1 MFSLSLLQQH
11 TRNRKEKK
19 VKEKHLFQKDTA
31 QIYNIMNNDTITI

>member
-19 VKEKHLFQKDTA
+19 VKEKTFISKRHSTNIQ
-31 QIYNIMNNDTITI
+31 YNE